1 MDLIKKILAPT
12 DLSPFSSNGI
22 RYAYNLAREARADL
36 IFMNVLRT
44 AEILSQM
51 RRLQMTPSRWEEANL
66 PERLVEHHK
75 RLLSEFLKR
84 HLAGLGSDL
93 NIREVVETGEPHT
106 LIVKWAKE
114 EGVDL
119 IIMSTHGRS
128 GLPRMMLGSVT
139 EKVLRSA
146 SCPVLAIPSHD
157 R

>member
-22 RYAYNLAREARADL
+22 RYACSLAREARADL
-36 IFMNVLRT
+36 IFMNVVRT
-44 AEILSQM
+44 AEIVSQL
-51 RRLQMTPSRWEEANL
+51 RKLQLTPSRWDEADL
-66 PERLVEHHK
+66 PERIVEHHK
-75 RLLSEFLKR
+75 QLLGEFLKR
-84 HLAGLGSDL
+84 HLASFGSDL

-106 LIVKWAKE
+106 LIVKRAKD

-119 IIMSTHGRS
+119 IVMSTHGRG

-146 SCPVLAIPSHD
+146 SCPVLAIPSHEE
-157 R
+157 

>member
-1 MDLIKKILAPT
+1 MDLINKILAPT
-12 DLSPFSSNGI
+12 DLSPLSSNGV
-22 RYAYNLAREARADL
+22 RYAYNLARQAQAEV
-36 IFMNVLRT
+36 IYMNVVRT
-44 AEILSQM
+44 AEFLSQM
-51 RRLQMTPSRWEEANL
+51 RRLQLTPSRWEESNL
-66 PERLVEHHK
+66 LERLVEHHK
-75 RLLSEFLKR
+75 QLLGEFLKR

-93 NIREVVETGEPHT
+93 NIREAVEMGDPHA
-106 LIVKWAKE
+106 LIVKWAKDE
-114 EGVDL
+114 AVDL